1 VIVKNVGTGLFS
13 VSTAAPSNGLNATV
27 LSDSCF
33 HAPKPVLAE
42 AKVPILA
49 ILAILAIQA
58 IFFTSFTLRMLTTS
72 LSLRSW
78 ECGEALI
85 NALASVPISIGV
97 LLTASCRK
105 VMGKWVIGRRLKMLM
120 AAVAT
125 LVTLAA

>member
-1 VIVKNVGTGLFS
+1 MIVKNVGTGLFS

-42 AKVPILA
+42 AKVP